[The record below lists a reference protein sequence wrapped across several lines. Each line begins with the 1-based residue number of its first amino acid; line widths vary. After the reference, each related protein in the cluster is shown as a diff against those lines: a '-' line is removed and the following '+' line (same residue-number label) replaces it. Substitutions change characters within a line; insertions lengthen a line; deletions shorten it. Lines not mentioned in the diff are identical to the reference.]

1 MNLINE
7 ITSRFALLSSDDQ
20 QAFIA
25 CITKALST
33 NSDFQ
38 YSSRFFLSSR
48 SNEFSK
54 SQVLCLTCSSS
65 KVMGYGFTPRRVRR
79 YRCDDCKHVFSE
91 TTGTAISRIRDL
103 KKFNH
108 YIFCMLSGYSLRASA
123 SDVGIS
129 LQTSFA
135 WRHIIL
141 NSLENVRKLVFSNI
155 VEVDETF
162 IQHAEVG
169 NKHIIG
175 RKSRKRGG
183 KAKSDGITKAHVSI
197 YACTDRDGKSLLA
210 VGGRGKL
217 TKAAIHRTIGNTIS
231 PENTIVSDSD
241 RNLALYL
248 KDRNITQVK
257 LSARKKERVKDKVFH
272 IQHANNLQQ
281 RLKEWI
287 RKFKGVATKYLQ
299 NYLNWFLTIQLIKNQ
314 PNKHQA
320 FVRQMLRS
328 ITP

>member
-7 ITSRFALLSSDDQ
+7 FTAKFALLNSDDQ

-25 CITKALST
+25 RINEVLST
-33 NSDFQ
+33 NPDFQ
-38 YSSRFFLSSR
+38 DSSRFFQSVR
-48 SNEFSK
+48 SIEFSK
-54 SQVLCLTCSSS
+54 SQVLCLNCCSS

-79 YRCDDCKHVFSE
+79 YRCNDCKHVFSE
-91 TTGTAISRIRDL
+91 TSGTAVSRIRDL

-141 NSLENVRKLVFSNI
+141 NSLQNVRELTFSNI

-162 IQHAEVG
+162 ILHSEVG
-169 NKHIIG
+169 NKNIKG
-175 RKSRKRGG
+175 RKPRKRGG
-183 KAKSDGITKAHVSI
+183 KAKSDGITKAHVSV
-197 YACTDRDGKSLLA
+197 YVCTDREGKSLLA

-231 PENTIVSDSD
+231 SENTVISDSD
-241 RNLALYL
+241 RNLAFYL
-248 KDRNITQVK
+248 KDRNIKQIK
-257 LSARKKERVKDKVFH
+257 LSARKKERVKDKIFH
-272 IQHANNLQQ
+272 IQHTNNLQQ
-281 RLKEWI
+281 RLKDWL
-287 RKFKGVATKYLQ
+287 RKFKGVASKYLQ
-299 NYLNWFLTIQLIKNQ
+299 NYLNWFLAIELIKNQ

-320 FVRQMLRS
+320 FVIQALRR
-328 ITP
+328 ITL